1 MNNYFHIPVMLRE
14 VLNFLEVKPDG
25 MYIDATLGGGGYTK
39 TISDLLSDKGK
50 ILSIDLD
57 PLAIENFNQ
66 FKTKKNIIVNDNF
79 SNIEKIVLENFSE
92 EDRFDGIVADLGLS
106 SAQLEDV
113 NRGFSFN
120 NQYSLDMSFGP
131 KIENDTFWIV
141 NNYKQFELENIIK
154 EYGEEP
160 WAKKIAEKIV
170 ESRKKSK
177 INNSQQLAEII
188 SSAIPKKF
196 WSRRINPATK
206 TFQALRMETNGEIE
220 NLENF
225 LQKSVELL
233 KVGGRLIVVSF
244 HSLEDRAVK
253 IFFKKMIL
261 SELFKIVTK
270 KPVAAQEDEIGA
282 NNRSRSAKL
291 RVLEKIK

>member
-1 MNNYFHIPVMLRE
+1 MLRE

-39 TISDLLSDKGK
+39 AISDLLSDKGK

>member
-39 TISDLLSDKGK
+39 AISDLLSDKGK

>member
-39 TISDLLSDKGK
+39 AISDLLSDKGK

-253 IFFKKMIL
+253 IFFKKITL
-261 SELFKIVTK
+261 SESFKIVTK
-270 KPVAAQEDEIGA
+270 KPVAAQEDEIGV